1 MEDVLKSSYG
11 DQATKGGPFFMDGV
25 DSYRHHR
32 KTRNIFI
39 NYLMIHPSRQHG
51 YSRKIQTD
59 GVEEELFWK
68 NSYNFYRLVTSTLL
82 LEIWQN
88 YVTPLVNC
96 KTKNQDVQ
104 KFHMISSWS
113 NLEVALLFYLTPG
126 IVFYNCIFSIL
137 LKISCPQPTSLDFF
151 WNSLMRSENTSSTSL
166 TLNND
171 FMKNRVLNLCK
182 V

>member
-11 DQATKGGPFFMDGV
+11 DQATKRGPFFMDGV

-151 WNSLMRSENTSSTSL
+151 WNSLMRNENTSSTSL